1 MKKNV
6 IVFFGINGVGKSTLV
21 KKIVDDYPII
31 KSMSGSEILMK
42 AFGGVNR
49 QQLEI
54 ISPEEKLRMIEF
66 ACIEAFERYQQAKYC
81 LLDTHL
87 VVPIRKAGT
96 LILENMWSIKY
107 LPYIQKAYL
116 MIGDPQEILERR
128 IRDESVIG
136 RKRDLNIANI
146 ISDQEINLMVFKE
159 LIVPNLDSEI
169 IISKNGLV
177 SEGVHVVAS
186 KLF

>member
-1 MKKNV
+1 MRKNV
-6 IVFFGINGVGKSTLV
+6 VVFFGINGVGKSTLV
-21 KKIVDDYPII
+21 NEIVVGHPII
-31 KSMSGSEILMK
+31 KRISGSETLMT
-42 AFGGVNR
+42 AFGGISR
-49 QQLEI
+49 EQLELL
-54 ISPEEKLRMIEF
+54 SSEEKLRMIEF

-96 LILENMWSIKY
+96 LILENMWSVKY

-128 IRDESVIG
+128 ICDENTIG

-159 LIVPNLDSEI
+159 LIVPRIDSEI
-169 IISKNGLV
+169 IMSKNGLV
-177 SEGVHVVAS
+177 NEGVYAVTS